1 MLERSEAEQSVK
13 SMAMCISYLE
23 RTDKNTSIYTTN
35 QRWTYFRTSLAASK
49 IIFNYY
55 CSVKQK

>member
-49 IIFNYY
+49 IILNYY
-55 CSVKQK
+55 